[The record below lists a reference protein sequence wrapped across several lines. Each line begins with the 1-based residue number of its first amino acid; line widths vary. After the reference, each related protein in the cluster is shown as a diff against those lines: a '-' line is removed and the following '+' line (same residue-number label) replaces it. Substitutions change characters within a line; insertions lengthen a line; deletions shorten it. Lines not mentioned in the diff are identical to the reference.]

1 MMNQKI
7 LKPSEARE
15 QWVFDELIKNPA
27 LGFVECFG
35 NYGVKFG
42 KSEPT
47 FRNEWKQAKE
57 RHLQYITDMNAKKM
71 EVITKTELKAAEMGI
86 LDKLGNMKILSEI
99 ITNQE
104 EQTADRIRAVDVL
117 NRMQGN
123 YAADNEQSA
132 NKTVIWNEIK
142 KYQDNGAE
150 L

>member
-1 MMNQKI
+1 MMEQKI
-7 LKPSEARE
+7 LKPREARE
-15 QWVFDELIKNPA
+15 QWIFEELTKNPA

-35 NYGVKFG
+35 NYGAMFG

-47 FRNEWKQAKE
+47 FRNEWKQAKQ
-57 RHLQYITDMNAKKM
+57 RHSKHITAINEQKLD
-71 EVITKTELKAAEMGI
+71 VITQTELKATEMGI

-99 ITNQE
+99 ITNKE

-123 YAADNEQSA
+123 YSADNEQSA
-132 NKTVIWNEIK
+132 SKTIIWNEIK
-142 KYQDNGAE
+142 KYNDGTE